1 MPRKATA
8 TAATIAAVLSIPSAP
23 ESAAAPVVARKR
35 ARRAEIAAPVA
46 PPVAAPAPPP
56 PPPVLDRAMLGKM
69 NAEAAKKAITAAY
82 PAPHAGKFIESTP
95 ASSDAALVYLTAR
108 DACAIAEGKKEA
120 AGNVL
125 RLEMGDAET
134 MLGEGFEVTWKL
146 QKGEIDW
153 GALAKELNIPSET
166 IERFRKAQRRVLNVR
181 EKAE

>member
-8 TAATIAAVLSIPSAP
+8 TAATTAAVLSIPTAP

-46 PPVAAPAPPP
+46 APAPP